1 MGENRDYAG
10 LVNKAYDA
18 VKGLDAD
25 DVYKI
30 EGYKVVLQQ
39 LVQGGAIPSDEAP
52 RKKTGSEHK
61 APRIL
66 TDDAEWVD
74 KIAHN
79 LELTTDQ
86 VTEIYYYD
94 NDELKLIIDRK
105 KLPDSASASTV
116 DIAALIA
123 AGRQSLG
130 LDTAGTPYEY
140 IKTALETLNCFN
152 KKNWTG
158 YIKKL
163 GSRFLYEGSGSD
175 SRLKLTNKAFEDAAA
190 IAKKYITE

>member
-1 MGENRDYAG
+1 MGENRDYAS

-30 EGYKVVLQQ
+30 EGYKVVLKQ
-39 LVQGGAIPSDEAP
+39 LVQGGAASSDEAP

-116 DIAALIA
+116 DIAAL
-123 AGRQSLG
+123 
-130 LDTAGTPYEY
+130 
-140 IKTALETLNCFN
+140 
-152 KKNWTG
+152 
-158 YIKKL
+158 
-163 GSRFLYEGSGSD
+163 
-175 SRLKLTNKAFEDAAA
+175 
-190 IAKKYITE
+190 

>member
-1 MGENRDYAG
+1 MGEEKDYAS
-10 LVNKAYDA
+10 LVIRAHDA
-18 VKGLDAD
+18 VKGLEAD
-25 DVYKI
+25 DAYKI
-30 EGYKVVLQQ
+30 EGYKLVLRQ
-39 LVQGGAIPSDEAP
+39 LIQGGTQSTAEIQV
-52 RKKTGSEHK
+52 KTGDNERK

-66 TDDAEWVD
+66 SDDAEWAE

-79 LELTTDQ
+79 LDLSVDE
-86 VTEIYYYD
+86 VNEIYYYD

-105 KLPDSASASTV
+105 MLPGSASASTV

-130 LDTAGTPYEY
+130 LDAAGTPYDL
-140 IKTALETLNCFN
+140 IKTALETHNCFN

-175 SRLKLTNKAFEDAAA
+175 ARLKLTNKAFEDTAA
-190 IAKKYITE
+190 IAKKYIKE

>member
-1 MGENRDYAG
+1 MGEEKDYAS
-10 LVNKAYDA
+10 LVVQAYGA
-18 VKGLDAD
+18 VKGLEAD
-25 DVYKI
+25 DIYKV
-30 EGYKVVLQQ
+30 EGYKLVLKQ
-39 LVQGGAIPSDEAP
+39 LIQGTAYPVDDSAP
-52 RKKTGSEHK
+52 KKANGERKTQ
-61 APRIL
+61 RIL
-66 TDDAEWVD
+66 TDDAEWAD
-74 KIAHN
+74 KIAYN
-79 LELTTDQ
+79 LSLTVDE

-105 KLPDSASASTV
+105 MLPNSAQASTV

-130 LDTAGTPYEY
+130 LDTAGTPYEF
-140 IKTALETLNCFN
+140 IKAALETHNCFN

-175 SRLKLTNKAFEDAAA
+175 ARLKLTNKAFEDAAL
-190 IAKKYITE
+190 IAKKYIKE